1 MVAALFVKIGN
12 EWQFSGITKRNSEV
26 TKFKRDIDVR
36 NRKTKGD
43 AVCRVIYLEV

>member
-1 MVAALFVKIGN
+1 MVAALFVKVGN
-12 EWQFSGITKRNSEV
+12 EWEFVAITKRNTEV

-36 NRKTKGD
+36 NKKTKGD